1 MEAAMKRFF
10 LALCLCAAGLS
21 GFCAHCYPE
30 KTYQAHWCSI
40 HNGKQEVILN
50 DKARA
55 DCVTKTHA
63 IEFDFAS
70 KWAESIGQALYY
82 AIATGLKPGIVL
94 ILENPQKEQKYLA
107 RVNAV
112 AKKHGITVWTMKTS
126 DLFVKNSCP
135 QR

>member
-1 MEAAMKRFF
+1 MKR
-10 LALCLCAAGLS
+10 LTSALCIYAIGLS

-30 KTYQAHWCSI
+30 KTYQAHWCGL
-40 HNGKQEVILN
+40 NKGKQEVILF
-50 DKARA
+50 DKARI
-55 DCVTKTHA
+55 DCVTGPHA

-82 AIATGLKPGIVL
+82 AHVTGLKPGIVL

-112 AKKHGITVWTMKTS
+112 AKKYGITVWTMKTS
-126 DLFVKNSCP
+126 DLYVRKNCP

>member
-1 MEAAMKRFF
+1 MNCKILAAALLSLIS
-10 LALCLCAAGLS
+10 LAPA
-21 GFCAHCYPE
+21 CAHCYPE
-30 KTYQAHWCSI
+30 KIYQSYWCKI
-40 HNGKQEVILN
+40 NNGQTEARLN
-50 DKARA
+50 DKTRV
-55 DCVTKTHA
+55 DCLTEDYA
-63 IEFDFAS
+63 IEFDFAK